1 MYYSGDFEIKET
13 RSAFIVS
20 EVGKDKR
27 VRITKVDAEN
37 VFSDEEPE
45 MIATLLAVIE
55 VARYNEI
62 ESKKFLG
69 KNYIPKRIIDDEDFL
84 EKLNFLLECRMT
96 SIDALIY
103 NFSQMKYHEIIEF
116 FDEEFTEETYEEL
129 LCDD

>member
-1 MYYSGDFEIKET
+1 MYYSEDFEIEET

-20 EVGKDKR
+20 EVGKDDK

-37 VFSDEEPE
+37 VFSDEDPE
-45 MIATLLAVIE
+45 MVAALLAVIE

-62 ESKKFLG
+62 ASKKFLG
-69 KNYIPKRIIDDEDFL
+69 KNNIPKRIIDDEDFL

-103 NFSQMKYHEIIEF
+103 KFSQMKYHEIIKF
-116 FDEEFTEETYEEL
+116 FDEEFTEETYEEFL
-129 LCDD
+129 